1 MAITYTPNMNLTLPG
16 VGTEYGPAWATE
28 INGDLSVLDSHNH
41 NPGSGVQITPT
52 GLNINIDLSFAQNNA
67 INLRSSRYVAQ
78 SGVLTGASDLNC
90 SYSVG
95 SNGELYWNDAVGHRV
110 QITNSG
116 NVNAGAGS
124 ITGLPSG
131 TASVA
136 FNSVSQTY
144 VFQSATSTAAILDA
158 RSIIIRNGTSG
169 SYGITLQAPTLAT
182 NYSITLPS
190 LPSINSF
197 LTINASGIITATSAA
212 GLAPTLQKFTSGS
225 GTYTTPTSPAPVY
238 IRIKMVGGGGGG
250 AGSGTLSTGGVGGNG
265 GNSTFGTS
273 LLIANGGG
281 GGIAGT
287 SGIGGAGGSATINS
301 PAYGFVLVGAGGA
314 ASLNSAASGAA
325 YSGQPG
331 GSSFLG
337 GGALSTYGTAG
348 TAGTSNSGGGGSG
361 GGTAGATS
369 SFSGSAGGGG
379 GGVDAIIST
388 PAATYAYSVGAG
400 GTAGTA
406 GTSGYVGGAGGSGV
420 IIVEEYYQ

>member
-169 SYGITLQAPTLAT
+169 SYGITLQAPTLSS
-182 NYSITLPS
+182 NYSITLPT
-190 LPSINSF
+190 LPASVNSFMTINS
-197 LTINASGIITATSAA
+197 AGIITATMPATFY
-212 GLAPTLQKFTSGS
+212 PVTIQKFTSGS
-225 GTYTTPTSPAPVY
+225 GTYTTPVSPAPIY
-238 IRIKMVGGGGGG
+238 IKVRMVGGGGGG
-250 AGSGTLSTGGVGGNG
+250 GGYSPSGTDGSYGGNTTFSTFLSCTGGEGGPKGAAGNISAGAGGTATLTSPAIGIVVLSGSVGGSGTSPPGAGYSAGGVGGT
-265 GNSTFGTS
+265 SPFG
-273 LLIANGGG
+273 A
-281 GGIAGT
+281 
-287 SGIGGAGGSATINS
+287 
-301 PAYGFVLVGAGGA
+301 AGGA
-314 ASLNSAASGAA
+314 YSYGSSAAA
-325 YSGQPG
+325 
-331 GSSFLG
+331 
-337 GGALSTYGTAG
+337 
-348 TAGTSNSGGGGSG
+348 NSGS
-361 GGTAGATS
+361 
-369 SFSGSAGGGG
+369 GGGG
-379 GGVDAIIST
+379 GGEYIAYPGCGGGAGGYIEAIINA
-388 PAATYAYSVGAG
+388 PAASYSYSIGAG
-400 GTAGTA
+400 GTGGT
-406 GTSGYVGGAGGSGV
+406 YGGNGGSGV
-420 IIVEEYYQ
+420 IIVEEHYQ